1 MLGLAVH
8 GYRVVSCRVVSCV
21 VHCRPSVRRILST
34 HAAYLGACCL
44 QRHGPNSGGWRGS
57 EQKRPQATI

>member
-8 GYRVVSCRVVSCV
+8 GYRVVSCRFVCV
-21 VHCRPSVRRILST
+21 LST
-34 HAAYLGACCL
+34 KRAWNSLSAHVTYLGACCL